1 MPKKQDVPYDY
12 IGHWD
17 HTSGEN
23 YLTKHHEWTDH
34 YLEQVSGLVDE
45 DLLTAQHY
53 ARKISTRFYLT
64 SNLNGA
70 TIIREI
76 TGYGRAETVTP
87 NRLKSYQRQIY
98 GKTIEKELGAIEGFD
113 DLLPVVN
120 SSLYYPKAIAL
131 VAINQGVYFNTY
143 QPPLY
148 APQRNV
154 VKGLTAYGQRPKVW
168 QQFLK
173 RWFPDDFSGAL
184 VLEGYIARLLH
195 DPLNRPRWAMVF
207 RSDQGTGKG
216 FLTETLL
223 PKLIGDKNINITSL
237 EKIVGKFNG
246 NQFSNKLIVLNETDN
261 DRKGTYTKLKDK
273 ISDSVITVEEKYQN
287 PVSQPLFNGT
297 FVFSN
302 EDHPL
307 YADEDD
313 RRFYVTP
320 RLKHHVDREETQKF
334 IAAFASWLDTD
345 HSIDDMSL
353 AGWDIMAGWFAYVAG
368 QKNFNEVNTYVVS
381 KEGNRISDL
390 TVKPQTAD
398 QEADLVA
405 ALDEDVSKKYLWRVA
420 DIREAYPYV
429 KQALV
434 EQLLID
440 AGYSHREKN
449 NIKGDSVRRAG
460 WAWRTYG
467 SAQIKCE
474 GIGDPESLKPRV
486 KR

>member
-1 MPKKQDVPYDY
+1 MSAKHYVPYDDM
-12 IGHWD
+12 GHWD
-17 HTSGEN
+17 HTSGDN
-23 YLTKHHEWTDH
+23 YLTKHHEWTDR
-34 YLEQVSGLVDE
+34 YLEQVSELVGE
-45 DLLTAQHY
+45 DLVAAQHY
-53 ARKISTRFYLT
+53 ARKLSTRFYFT
-64 SNLNGA
+64 SNLNGS

-87 NRLKSYQRQIY
+87 IRLKSYQRQIY
-98 GKTIEKELGAIEGFD
+98 GRTIEDELGKVGVD
-113 DLLPVVN
+113 DILPVVN

-131 VAINQGVYFNTY
+131 VAINEGVYFNTY
-143 QPPLY
+143 QPPIY
-148 APQRNV
+148 DPQRKV
-154 VKGLTAYGQRPKVW
+154 VNASTTYGQRPLVW
-168 QQFLK
+168 RQFLK
-173 RWFPDDFSGAL
+173 RWFPNDFSGAL

-223 PKLIGDKNINITSL
+223 PKLIGNKNINITSL
-237 EKIVGKFNG
+237 DKIVGKFNG

-320 RLKHHVDREETQKF
+320 RLKHQVDREETQKF
-334 IAAFASWLDTD
+334 IAAFADWLDTN
-345 HSIDDMSL
+345 HSGDDGSL
-353 AGWDIMAGWFAYVAG
+353 SGWEIMAAWFAYVAE

-381 KEGNRISDL
+381 KEGNCISDL

-405 ALDEDVSKKYLWRVA
+405 ALDEGENKKYLWRVA
-420 DIREAYPYV
+420 DIREAYPYI

-434 EQLLID
+434 EQLLVN

-449 NIKGDSVRRAG
+449 NIKGDSTRRAG
-460 WAWRTYG
+460 WAWSTYG

-474 GIGDPESLKPRV
+474 GIGHPDNLKPRV
-486 KR
+486 KV

>member
-1 MPKKQDVPYDY
+1 MSGKRNVPYND

-34 YLEQVSGLVDE
+34 YLEQASGLVGE
-45 DLLTAQHY
+45 DLVTAQHY
-53 ARKISTRFYLT
+53 ARKLSTRFYLT
-64 SNLNGA
+64 SNLNGS
-70 TIIREI
+70 TITREI

-87 NRLKSYQRQIY
+87 NRLRSYQRQIY
-98 GKTIEKELGAIEGFD
+98 GKIVEDELGEVGIN

-143 QPPLY
+143 QPPFY
-148 APQRNV
+148 APQRKV
-154 VKGLTAYGQRPKVW
+154 VKGMADYGLRPKVW

-173 RWFPDDFSGAL
+173 RWFPDDFSPAL

-237 EKIVGKFNG
+237 DKIVGKFNG

-320 RLKHHVDREETQKF
+320 RLKHHVDREETQRF
-334 IAAFASWLDTD
+334 IATFASWLDVNY
-345 HSIDDMSL
+345 SLDDTTL
-353 AGWDIMAGWFAYVAG
+353 TGWDIMAGWFAYVAE
-368 QKNFNEVNTYVVS
+368 QKSFNEVNTYVVS

-405 ALDEDVSKKYLWRVA
+405 ALDEDVNKKYLWRVA

-434 EQLLID
+434 EQLLMD

-449 NIKGDSVRRAG
+449 NIKGDSARRAG
-460 WAWRTYG
+460 WAWATYG

-474 GIGDPESLKPRV
+474 GIGHPNNLKPRV
-486 KR
+486 KG